1 MFYSR
6 KPRFC
11 QILAGIFL
19 RQEHFRE
26 KLLWLYVSHL
36 SLFLHVS
43 QLSLWLYVT
52 RSSSGVI
59 MRFFTK
65 FNVKKIQSF
74 PHRMDGCSSPP
85 MPLFPMLLEFPKVQ
99 VHF

>member
-19 RQEHFRE
+19 QQERFRE
-26 KLLWLYVSHL
+26 KLLL
-36 SLFLHVS
+36 LHVS

-52 RSSSGVI
+52 RSSSEVI
-59 MRFFTK
+59 MRFVTK
-65 FNVKKIQSF
+65 FNVKK
-74 PHRMDGCSSPP
+74 
-85 MPLFPMLLEFPKVQ
+85 V
-99 VHF
+99 